1 MNLEHILDST
11 IGLKLSSPLS
21 LDVEHMYSASFKY
34 SLLIYTSNFTR
45 FKYLIFNK
53 RADVKWYQIGVFD
66 KEWNLLPF
74 VTRYKILKVKY
85 LSRVKFDVYI
95 SDEYL
100 DNAEYI
106 CSTSKLRG
114 NDNFKP
120 IVESRICSRFK

>member
-1 MNLEHILDST
+1 MYRPVILWLLLCGSVTAHDMTPTYPEWKMSF
-11 IGLKLSSPLS
+11 IP
-21 LDVEHMYSASFKY
+21 SAKM
-34 SLLIYTSNFTR
+34 TTMQV
-45 FKYLIFNK
+45 FNK
-53 RADVKWYQIGVFD
+53 RSDVQWYEIGVFD
-66 KEWNLLPF
+66 EEWNLLPF
-74 VTRYKILKVKY
+74 VTRYKILRVKY